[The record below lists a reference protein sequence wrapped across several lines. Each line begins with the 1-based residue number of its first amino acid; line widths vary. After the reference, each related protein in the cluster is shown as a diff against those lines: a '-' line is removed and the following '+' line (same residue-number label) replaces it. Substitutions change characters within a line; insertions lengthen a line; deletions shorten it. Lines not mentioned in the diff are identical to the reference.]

1 MPQLATLTRQ
11 PNQSVRFDSL
21 DLNLLRVFE
30 ALMEERS
37 ATRAGS
43 RLGLT
48 QSAISHALNRL
59 RYVLKDEL
67 FVRGPEGMQPT
78 ERAAEIA
85 PRLRQGL
92 LQLQL
97 ALSPSEFI
105 PERTDRRFTIA
116 CTEYA
121 GAVIIPPLIAR
132 LRREAPHASLN
143 ILPSNQGVA
152 ETLRCGRAD
161 LAIGSFRRFPD
172 WFESETLLRETRVWC
187 LGADNPAAAGGLTL
201 ERLAQLPHLVIAA
214 TGEDERAIEGYV
226 VDHGLERLVTRSDAG
241 VLQGALAARG
251 LRRDIAVTTPH
262 FLAALSAV
270 SQSDIAALLPRR
282 LATAFVG
289 LYRLALFDPPYE
301 FAAVRGDGPVAP
313 REWRPAGDRVVAS
326 GTSRARGR
334 TVAMR
339 QRYRNASGAAAAW
352 RPDRCSS
359 PGA

>member
-1 MPQLATLTRQ
+1 MPQLATSMRQ
-11 PNQSVRFDSL
+11 PNQSVRFDNL

-67 FVRGPEGMQPT
+67 FVRGPDGMQPT

-92 LQLQL
+92 LQLAL
-97 ALSPSEFI
+97 ALAPSEFV

-121 GAVIIPPLIAR
+121 GAVIIPALIAR
-132 LRREAPHASLN
+132 LRQEAPHASLS

-172 WFESETLLRETRVWC
+172 WFESETLLQDNRVWV
-187 LGADNPAAAGGLTL
+187 LSADNPAATGELTL
-201 ERLAQLPHLVIAA
+201 ERLAELPHLVIAA

-226 VDHGLERLVTRSDAG
+226 VEHGLERLVTRSDAG

-251 LRRDIAVTTPH
+251 LRREIAVTTPH
-262 FLAALSAV
+262 FLAALAAV

-289 LYRLALFDPPYE
+289 RYRLALFEPPYPSPPFDLMSLWHRE
-301 FAAVRGDGPVAP
+301 HGDQPAIAWLRRILREVAN
-313 REWRPAGDRVVAS
+313 EL
-326 GTSRARGR
+326 
-334 TVAMR
+334 
-339 QRYRNASGAAAAW
+339 
-352 RPDRCSS
+352 
-359 PGA
+359 

>member
-1 MPQLATLTRQ
+1 MPQLETSVRE
-11 PNQSVRFDSL
+11 PNQSVRFDNL

-67 FVRGPEGMQPT
+67 FVRGPDGMQPT

-97 ALSPSEFI
+97 ALAPSEFV
-105 PERTDRRFTIA
+105 PEQTDRRFTIA

-121 GAVIIPPLIAR
+121 GAVIVPALIAR
-132 LRREAPHASLN
+132 LRHDAPHAALS

-161 LAIGSFRRFPD
+161 LAIGSFRRFPN
-172 WFESETLLRETRVWC
+172 WFESERLLREDRVWV
-187 LGADNPAAAGGLTL
+187 LGADHPAASGRLTL
-201 ERLAQLPHLVIAA
+201 ERLADLPHLVIAA

-241 VLQGALAARG
+241 LLQGALAARG
-251 LRRDIAVTTPH
+251 LRRSVAVTTPH
-262 FLAALSAV
+262 FLAALMTV
-270 SQSDIAALLPRR
+270 SQSDIAALMPRR
-282 LATAFVG
+282 LATAFMG
-289 LYRLALFDPPYE
+289 RYRLALFEPPYPSPAFE
-301 FAAVRGDGPVAP
+301 MMSLGARDQGEQPPIVWLRQLLREVAA
-313 REWRPAGDRVVAS
+313 EL
-326 GTSRARGR
+326 
-334 TVAMR
+334 
-339 QRYRNASGAAAAW
+339 
-352 RPDRCSS
+352 
-359 PGA
+359 

>member
-1 MPQLATLTRQ
+1 MPQLATSTRQ

-67 FVRGPEGMQPT
+67 FVRGPDGMQPT

-105 PERTDRRFTIA
+105 PEQTDRRFTIA

-132 LRREAPHASLN
+132 LRQEAPHASLS

-172 WFESETLLRETRVWC
+172 WFESETLLQENRVW
-187 LGADNPAAAGGLTL
+187 
-201 ERLAQLPHLVIAA
+201 V
-214 TGEDERAIEGYV
+214 
-226 VDHGLERLVTRSDAG
+226 
-241 VLQGALAARG
+241 
-251 LRRDIAVTTPH
+251 
-262 FLAALSAV
+262 
-270 SQSDIAALLPRR
+270 PRR
-282 LATAFVG
+282 RQPGGVG
-289 LYRLALFDPPYE
+289 QAD
-301 FAAVRGDGPVAP
+301 A
-313 REWRPAGDRVVAS
+313 
-326 GTSRARGR
+326 
-334 TVAMR
+334 
-339 QRYRNASGAAAAW
+339 
-352 RPDRCSS
+352 
-359 PGA
+359 

>member
-1 MPQLATLTRQ
+1 MPQLATSTRQ
-11 PNQSVRFDSL
+11 PNQTVRFDNL

-37 ATRAGS
+37 ATRAGA

-67 FVRGPEGMQPT
+67 FVRGPDGMQPT

-85 PRLRQGL
+85 PRLRRGL

-97 ALSPSEFI
+97 ALAPSEFI
-105 PERTDRRFTIA
+105 PKQTDRRFTIA

-121 GAVIIPPLIAR
+121 GAVIMPSLIAR
-132 LRREAPHASLN
+132 LRKEAPHASLG

-172 WFESETLLRETRVWC
+172 WFESERLLREDRVWV
-187 LGADNPAAAGGLTL
+187 LGADNPAASGELTL
-201 ERLAQLPHLVIAA
+201 ERLAELPHLVIAA

-241 VLQGALAARG
+241 LLQGALAARG

-262 FLAALSAV
+262 FLAALAAV

-282 LATAFVG
+282 LAAAFVG
-289 LYRLALFDPPYE
+289 RYRLTLFDPPYPSPPFE
-301 FAAVRGDGPVAP
+301 VMSLWHRENGDQPAIAWLRQLL
-313 REWRPAGDRVVAS
+313 REVTAEL
-326 GTSRARGR
+326 
-334 TVAMR
+334 
-339 QRYRNASGAAAAW
+339 
-352 RPDRCSS
+352 
-359 PGA
+359 